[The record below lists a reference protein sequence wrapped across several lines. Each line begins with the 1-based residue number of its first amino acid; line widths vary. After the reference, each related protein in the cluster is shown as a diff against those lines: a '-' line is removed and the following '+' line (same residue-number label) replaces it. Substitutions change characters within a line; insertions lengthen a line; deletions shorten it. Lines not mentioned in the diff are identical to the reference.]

1 MGSKRLCTLLTSC
14 LILAVEAQTDLE
26 HLVQAGN
33 ASYMRGEYETARQA
47 LQQAWK
53 LAEETAPEDP
63 VRYDVLKRLVAVQAA
78 SGQPAEADNYLQ
90 QAITWRQN
98 VVGQADPLILNDM
111 IEDAALCRS
120 MHDYDRALG
129 ILEQVRNAHIRA
141 GEFENTVVAADF
153 SRIAQVYLDQKKP
166 EDAAEALTT
175 ALSILT
181 KLNTEDHPALLPDLD
196 RLGEVRITLRQY
208 EMAEEVFRHALVI
221 RERLFGKDHA
231 NLLTSVDGLAYA
243 YFGQK
248 KYEEAEPVYQ
258 RLLGL
263 WQISAGKE
271 HPMVALTLDKVA
283 IFYREQKKWAQGQ
296 EAADRANAIR
306 AHFLA
311 SGLAQEATERLGED
325 KKDEAATLYRR
336 ALAVLAPPHPIF
348 EELRTQIEKN
358 LTALEPP
365 PKKHRRATRPKMS
378 TK

>member
-53 LAEETAPEDP
+53 LAEETAPENP

>member
-1 MGSKRLCTLLTSC
+1 
-14 LILAVEAQTDLE
+14 LE

-47 LQQAWK
+47 LEQAWK
-53 LAEETAPEDP
+53 LAEETAPENP

-78 SGQPAEADNYLQ
+78 SGQPAEADNSLQ

-98 VVGQADPLILNDM
+98 VFGQADPTILNDM

-120 MHDYDRALG
+120 MHDYERALG

-141 GEFENTVVAADF
+141 GEFESAVVAADF
-153 SRIAQVYLDQKKP
+153 SRVAQIYLDQKKP
-166 EDAAEALTT
+166 EDAAEALTA

-181 KLNTEDHPALLPDLD
+181 KLNTEDHPSLLPDLD

-248 KYEEAEPVYQ
+248 KYEQAEPVYQ

-283 IFYREQKKWAQGQ
+283 VFYREQKKWAQGQ

-336 ALAVLAPPHPIF
+336 ALAALDPPHPIF

-358 LTALEPP
+358 LTALEPA
-365 PKKHRRATRPKMS
+365 PKKRRRATRPKMS
-378 TK
+378 PK

>member
-47 LQQAWK
+47 LEQAWK
-53 LAEETAPEDP
+53 LAAETTPENP
-63 VRYDVLKRLVAVQAA
+63 VRYDVLKRLVAVQSAA
-78 SGQPAEADNYLQ
+78 GQPAEADNYLQ

-98 VVGQADPLILNDM
+98 LVGQADPTILNDM
-111 IEDAALCRS
+111 IEDAALCRA

-129 ILEQVRNAHIRA
+129 VLEQVRNAHIRA
-141 GEFENTVVAADF
+141 GEFENAVVAADF

-166 EDAAEALTT
+166 EDAAEALTI

-243 YFGQK
+243 YCGQK

-283 IFYREQKKWAQGQ
+283 VFYREQKKWAQGQ

-325 KKDEAATLYRR
+325 KKDEAAALYRR
-336 ALAVLAPPHPIF
+336 ALAVLDPPHPVF

-358 LTALEPP
+358 LTALAPP
-365 PKKHRRATRPKMS
+365 PKKRRRATRQKMS
-378 TK
+378 PK

>member
-1 MGSKRLCTLLTSC
+1 
-14 LILAVEAQTDLE
+14 
-26 HLVQAGN
+26 VQAGN

-53 LAEETAPEDP
+53 LAEETAPENP

>member
-1 MGSKRLCTLLTSC
+1 
-14 LILAVEAQTDLE
+14 
-26 HLVQAGN
+26 LVQAGN

-47 LQQAWK
+47 LEQAWK
-53 LAEETAPEDP
+53 LAAETTPENP
-63 VRYDVLKRLVAVQAA
+63 VRYDVLKRLVAVQSAA
-78 SGQPAEADNYLQ
+78 GQPAEADNYLQ

-98 VVGQADPLILNDM
+98 VVGQADPTILNDM
-111 IEDAALCRS
+111 IEDAALCRA

-129 ILEQVRNAHIRA
+129 VLEQVRNAHIRA
-141 GEFENTVVAADF
+141 GEFENAVVAADF

-166 EDAAEALTT
+166 EDAAEALTI

-243 YFGQK
+243 YCGQK

-283 IFYREQKKWAQGQ
+283 VFYREQKKWAQGQ

-325 KKDEAATLYRR
+325 KKDEAAALYRR
-336 ALAVLAPPHPIF
+336 ALAVLDPPHPVF

-358 LTALEPP
+358 LTALAPP
-365 PKKHRRATRPKMS
+365 PKKRRRATRQKMS
-378 TK
+378 PK